1 MEYVFIVGLPR
12 TGSKI
17 YMSIIND
24 FSDIDIVREMHYLAP
39 RFIRKSAV
47 SSLRLEQQ
55 PLSNPER
62 VERAI
67 ERMYNGRLSGAFW
80 DKRSTENGVQLRLVD
95 IEKNVLQESLLSS
108 SGTPRDVFR
117 IILEKHAESVGKR
130 RAGAKFPV
138 DIGSVPKILEWC
150 DNAKIIHIVRDPR
163 AIYTSMVM
171 REQPGSEKP
180 GVARG
185 LAASKRLPY
194 IIIQYRKAAS
204 LHSKL
209 QYNDNYI
216 ISRFEDVTSSP
227 EEGLRRISN
236 FLGFEYTDEM
246 KGASRVDSSY
256 SGANKKGIDSSA
268 STQWQS
274 HILSHERKIIEV
286 ILKKE
291 MKMFGY
297 A

>member
-47 SSLRLEQQ
+47 SSLQLEQQ
-55 PLSNPER
+55 PLNSPER
-62 VERAI
+62 VGRAI
-67 ERMYNGRLSGAFW
+67 ERMYDGQLSGAFW
-80 DKRSTENGVQLRLVD
+80 EKRSKEDGVQLRLVD
-95 IEKNVLQESLLSS
+95 IEKNALQEALLNS
-108 SGTPRDVFR
+108 SGTPRDLFR
-117 IILEKHAESVGKR
+117 IILQKHAESVGKK

-138 DIGSVPKILEWC
+138 DIGCVPRILEWC

-171 REQPGSEKP
+171 RERPGSGKP
-180 GVARG
+180 GIPRG

-194 IIIQYRKAAS
+194 IIMQYRKAAS
-204 LHSKL
+204 LHSRFNV
-209 QYNDNYI
+209 NDNYI
-216 ISRFEDVTSSP
+216 ISRFEDVTEFP
-227 EEGLRRISN
+227 EESLRKIAG
-236 FLGFEYTDEM
+236 FLGFKYTDEM
-246 KGASRVDSSY
+246 KSQNRVDSSY
-256 SGANKKGIDSSA
+256 SYLNKKGIDSGA
-268 STQWQS
+268 ATQWES
-274 HILSHERKIIEV
+274 HILAPERKIIEI

-291 MKMFGY
+291 MRMFGY
-297 A
+297 V